1 MGLIGVFKRGGK
13 ETKTLS
19 FSLHREEMSHEGTSR
34 WQPSVNQEGGP
45 YVVALISH
53 VQPPE
58 L

>member
-1 MGLIGVFKRGGK
+1 MRLWGLSPLGTGA
-13 ETKTLS
+13 LS
-19 FSLHREEMSHEGTSR
+19 HPSLAPATPPFPPCEDTRK
-34 WQPSVNQEGGP
+34 QPSVNQEEGP